1 MTDYEMKALIF
12 AERYGIVDYKVVNNQ
27 MIYNE
32 TFTSETW
39 QGTLNL
45 DTMKETRKQ
54 IKGGKIK

>member
-1 MTDYEMKALIF
+1 MKALIF